1 MAKGSIAELLET
13 LQGYETDEHIAG
25 VQKAFELARGLYG
38 SELRESRKFCIKHL
52 VEVAGIVAGLRLDCN
67 AVSAALLH
75 EAVADGK
82 ITAEEIE
89 KATNRETAALV
100 DGLAKLKRI
109 SLKIKNIAEME
120 NMRKVLLATSKDI
133 RTLII
138 LLAER
143 VAELGEFG
151 RLGKEKQ
158 EELAEENLNI
168 YAPIAHKMG
177 MNKIKDILE
186 DNSLKYLK
194 PEIYSKL
201 AGMLSAYRK
210 EKEKSLEKARQ
221 ALRKKFEELGINA
234 EIQGR
239 TKHIYSIYRKIYERN
254 IKFNE
259 IYDLVALRVIT
270 GSVKEC
276 YELLGM
282 IHSIW
287 NPLPGRFD
295 DYIARPKP
303 NMYQSLHT
311 TVIGPDNRPIEIQIR
326 TLEMHRIA
334 EDGIAAHWR
343 YKGEMGE
350 KDYDKKLLWLKE
362 IYDWQRGKEEKG
374 NIDSLKIDFFEN
386 NIFVLT
392 PKGEVIELP
401 EGSTPIDFAYAIHSD
416 LGGKC
421 ERAKVDGKLVP
432 LSYALESGDNVEI
445 ITSPAQM
452 PKSAWLNFVKTS
464 KAREKIREAL
474 QIQAAKPQ
482 KARKRGAR
490 QVIIKASDKRLRLA
504 KCCSP
509 LPGDE
514 VVGILTTKR
523 KISVH
528 RANCENIRVLGSREK
543 IVNVDFSGGKGKFPA
558 SFAVEAKDR
567 PNLLSDIL
575 NLISRDNVTISSA
588 EAKSLGKE
596 QTACKFVVMVSRPE
610 QLERII
616 NNLSSAKGIT
626 RAYRI

>member
-13 LQGYETDEHIAG
+13 LQKYETKEHIAG
-25 VQKAFELARGLYG
+25 AQKAFELARGIYG
-38 SELRESRKFCIKHL
+38 NELRESKKFCIKHL

-75 EAVADGK
+75 DAVADGR
-82 ITAEEIE
+82 ISAAEIE

-143 VAELGEFG
+143 VAELGEIG
-151 RLGKEKQ
+151 RLGGEKQ
-158 EELAEENLNI
+158 KELAEENLNI

-177 MNKIKDILE
+177 MNRIKDLLE
-186 DNSLKYLK
+186 DSSLKYLK

-201 AGMLSAYRK
+201 AGMLSAYQK

-221 ALRKKFEELGINA
+221 ALKKKFEGLRINA

-311 TVIGPDNRPIEIQIR
+311 TVIGPDNKPIEIQIR

-421 ERAKVDGKLVP
+421 ERAKVNGKLVS

-445 ITSPAQM
+445 VTSPEQM

-474 QIQAAKPQ
+474 QIQAAKPP
-482 KARKRGAR
+482 KARKRGVR

-528 RANCENIRVLGSREK
+528 RANCENIKILGSREK
-543 IVNVDFSGGKGKFPA
+543 IVSVDFSGGKGKFPA

-575 NLISRDNVTISSA
+575 NLISRDSVIISSA

-616 NNLSSAKGIT
+616 NNLSNAKGIT
-626 RAYRI
+626 RAYRV

>member
-1 MAKGSIAELLET
+1 MAKGSIAELLGT
-13 LQGYETDEHIAG
+13 LQEYETEEHIAG
-25 VQKAFELARGLYG
+25 ARKAFELAKGIYG
-38 SELRESRKFCIKHL
+38 NELRESKKFCIKHL
-52 VEVAGIVAGLRLDCN
+52 VEVAETVAELRLDFN

-75 EAVADGK
+75 DA
-82 ITAEEIE
+82 IAEGRISTEGIE

-100 DGLAKLKRI
+100 GELAKLKRI
-109 SLKIKNIAEME
+109 SLKIKNTAEME
-120 NMRKVLLATSKDI
+120 NMRKALLATSKDI
-133 RTLII
+133 RTVII

-143 VAELGEFG
+143 VAELGEIG
-151 RLGKEKQ
+151 RLGKETQ
-158 EELAEENLNI
+158 AELAEENLNI
-168 YAPIAHKMG
+168 YAPIAHKLG
-177 MNKIKDILE
+177 MNKIKDLLE
-186 DNSLKYLK
+186 DSSLKYLK

-201 AGMLSAYRK
+201 AGMLENYQK
-210 EKEKSLEKARQ
+210 EKEKSLEKAGQ
-221 ALRKKFEELGINA
+221 ILKKKFGELGINA
-234 EIQGR
+234 EIRGR

-270 GSVKEC
+270 GSIKEC

-282 IHSIW
+282 VHSVW

-311 TVIGPDNRPIEIQIR
+311 TVIGPDNKPIEIQIR

-343 YKGEMGE
+343 YKGEINE
-350 KDYDKKLLWLKE
+350 KNYDKKLLWLKE
-362 IYDWQRGKEEKG
+362 IYDWQRGKDEKG
-374 NIDSLKIDFFEN
+374 DIDALKIDFFEN
-386 NIFVLT
+386 NVFVFT

-401 EGSTPIDFAYAIHSD
+401 EGATPIDFAYAIHSD

-421 ERAKVDGKLVP
+421 EKAKVNGKLVP
-432 LSYALESGDNVEI
+432 LSYVLESGDNVEI
-445 ITSPAQM
+445 VVSPAQM

-482 KARKRGAR
+482 RARKRGIR
-490 QVIIKASDKRLRLA
+490 QIVIKASDKRLRLA
-504 KCCSP
+504 KCCGP

-528 RANCENIRVLGSREK
+528 RANCENMKALGSKDK
-543 IVNVDFSGGKGKFPA
+543 IVSVDFSGGKGKFPA
-558 SFAVEAKDR
+558 SFVVEAKDR

-596 QTACKFVVMVSRPE
+596 QTACRFVVMVSRPE

-616 NNLSSAKGIT
+616 NSLSNAKGIN
-626 RAYRI
+626 RAYRA

>member
-1 MAKGSIAELLET
+1 MAKGSIAELLGT
-13 LQGYETDEHIAG
+13 LQGYETGEHTAE
-25 VQKAFELARGLYG
+25 VQKAFELAKGLYG
-38 SELRESRKFCIKHL
+38 NELRESRKFCIKHL
-52 VEVAGIVAGLRLDCN
+52 VEVAGIVAELRLDFN

-75 EAVADGK
+75 DAVAEGR
-82 ITAEEIE
+82 ISPAGIE
-89 KATNRETAALV
+89 KATNRETASLV
-100 DGLAKLKRI
+100 DELAKLKRI

-143 VAELGEFG
+143 VAELSEIE

-158 EELAEENLNI
+158 GEIAEENLNM

-177 MNKIKDILE
+177 MNKIKDLLE
-186 DNSLKYLK
+186 DSSLKYLK
-194 PEIYSKL
+194 PEVYSKL
-201 AGMLSAYRK
+201 AGMLANYQK
-210 EKEKSLEKARQ
+210 EKEKSLEKAGQ
-221 ALRKKFEELGINA
+221 ALKKKFEELGINA

-239 TKHIYSIYRKIYERN
+239 TKHIYSIYKKIYERN

-270 GSVKEC
+270 GSIKEC

-311 TVIGPDNRPIEIQIR
+311 TVIGPDNKPIEIQIR

-343 YKGEMGE
+343 YKGEISE

-374 NIDSLKIDFFEN
+374 NIDALKIDFFEN
-386 NIFVLT
+386 NVFVLT

-421 ERAKVDGKLVP
+421 EKAKVNGKLVP
-432 LSYALESGDNVEI
+432 LSYVLESGDNVEI
-445 ITSPAQM
+445 MVSPAQM

-464 KAREKIREAL
+464 KAKEKIREAL
-474 QIQAAKPQ
+474 QIQAAKPP
-482 KARKRGAR
+482 KIRKRGIR
-490 QVIIKASDKRLRLA
+490 SVVIKASDKRLRLA

-528 RANCENIRVLGSREK
+528 RANCENIKVLGSREK
-543 IVNVDFSGGKGKFPA
+543 IISVDFSGGKGKFPA

-575 NLISRDNVTISSA
+575 NLVSRDNVTISSA

-596 QTACKFVVMVSRPE
+596 QTACRFVVMVSRPE

-616 NNLSSAKGIT
+616 NTLSAAKGIT